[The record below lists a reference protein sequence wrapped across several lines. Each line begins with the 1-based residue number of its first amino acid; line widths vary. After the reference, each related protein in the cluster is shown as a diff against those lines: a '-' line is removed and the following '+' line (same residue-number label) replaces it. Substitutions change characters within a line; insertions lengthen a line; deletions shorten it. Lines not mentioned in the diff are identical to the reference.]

1 MINTQ
6 AIALKMVLANTDK
19 SIELFARLHADFFND
34 AFRSIFNSITKFS
47 TKYGRLPSIEGLIL
61 ENSRNLKLYQALTV
75 LHNTIIPDVDI
86 DLVMN
91 TLHAEYTQDLFLQL
105 LEKEVLS
112 DITVLDRDGLLDR
125 IESVLF
131 NLENGI
137 TTRSG
142 IYDAN
147 QISIFEEK
155 DSTNLTLIPLGL
167 CNEFD
172 AYSGGLGRGETLL
185 IGGYRGTGKSVV
197 CSNLQVNQYEQGNI
211 APYFSLEM
219 KALEV
224 LRRNLAIM
232 SGISALDIRK
242 QNVKDLAVMQLART
256 RSKMFLGGEEYYQQY
271 INQYSVKEM
280 SDFYEFEQKLME
292 DFELHTPMII
302 IHDPEL
308 TTTKLDSI
316 ASRLVKQFGEDRVP
330 LVILDYINQVKS
342 PGIAENEAYDWKQ
355 QMIVSKSFK
364 NTCAKLNVGGV
375 TPYQMDKNGNARM
388 SQGILDS
395 CDMAMNLNAAKNDK
409 NQGGILFD
417 FVKVR
422 SMSGIKFM
430 PATDWNCLK
439 IDNTTNLTTIDINEM
454 QAEFVLPIEDNKS
467 KQRQKP
473 AAKAQSDGEGAADI

>member
-131 NLENGI
+131 NLESGI

-172 AYSGGLGRGETLL
+172 AYS
-185 IGGYRGTGKSVV
+185 
-197 CSNLQVNQYEQGNI
+197 
-211 APYFSLEM
+211 
-219 KALEV
+219 
-224 LRRNLAIM
+224 
-232 SGISALDIRK
+232 
-242 QNVKDLAVMQLART
+242 
-256 RSKMFLGGEEYYQQY
+256 
-271 INQYSVKEM
+271 
-280 SDFYEFEQKLME
+280 
-292 DFELHTPMII
+292 
-302 IHDPEL
+302 
-308 TTTKLDSI
+308 
-316 ASRLVKQFGEDRVP
+316 
-330 LVILDYINQVKS
+330 
-342 PGIAENEAYDWKQ
+342 
-355 QMIVSKSFK
+355 
-364 NTCAKLNVGGV
+364 
-375 TPYQMDKNGNARM
+375 
-388 SQGILDS
+388 
-395 CDMAMNLNAAKNDK
+395 
-409 NQGGILFD
+409 
-417 FVKVR
+417 
-422 SMSGIKFM
+422 
-430 PATDWNCLK
+430 
-439 IDNTTNLTTIDINEM
+439 
-454 QAEFVLPIEDNKS
+454 
-467 KQRQKP
+467 
-473 AAKAQSDGEGAADI
+473 